1 MWTMVKIPVKFLIA
15 IAPKLMLWVV
25 GLKVALKVDVGI
37 TPKLALPK
45 SCTCG
50 TVVYVR
56 VNAVEFSEPCLKVN
70 TSPMHNRTL
79 TV

>member
-1 MWTMVKIPVKFLIA
+1 MWTIVKRDEFLIA

-25 GLKVALKVDVGI
+25 GLKVTLKVDVGI
-37 TPKLALPK
+37 TPKFALAK
-45 SCTCG
+45 SCTIG

-56 VNAVEFSEPCLKVN
+56 VNAVEFSEPCLKEN
-70 TSPMHNRTL
+70 TSPMHNRKL